1 MSESTLLVVF
11 ISFIAILLIFIVV
24 IRKIS
29 VRDIFDDDDAGS
41 FSAQIFSLPKN
52 KGVEVNEPKPLGN
65 IEKKPVFSRE
75 SIYKISKAISIVGA
89 IILFT
94 PTPDSFKSYGIGMV
108 SLGWILSKVSA
119 PPKKA
124 KTTPQKNSAAE
135 NIRTLAGK
143 PEYQAALKLLY
154 ADYRKNPQ
162 ASEEVQYRRAV
173 EYLRSKGIPLV
184 EAKQNLKNLLTLLL
198 REKSK
203 NP

>member
-11 ISFIAILLIFIVV
+11 ISFIAILLILIVV
-24 IRKIS
+24 LRKIS

-52 KGVEVNEPKPLGN
+52 KGAEVNELKPLGSV
-65 IEKKPVFSRE
+65 EKKLVFSRE
-75 SIYKISKAISIVGA
+75 NIYKISKVVGIIGA

-94 PTPDSFKSYGIGMV
+94 PTPDSFKSYGIGIV
-108 SLGWILSKVSA
+108 SLGWILSKISA
-119 PPKKA
+119 PSKQA
-124 KTTPQKNSAAE
+124 KISPQKNSTSE

-154 ADYRKNPQ
+154 ADYSKNPQ

-184 EAKQNLKNLLTLLL
+184 EAKRNLKNLLTLLI
-198 REKSK
+198 REKRK
-203 NP
+203 NS